1 MFFWVGKKDE
11 KEYVRKGLVLG
22 IIVLFFGTSVV
33 LSTVQIVI

>member
-1 MFFWVGKKDE
+1 M
-11 KEYVRKGLVLG
+11 KESIVRKGLVLG